1 MKIGHQDEHGYCW
14 TYMGPSAA
22 RPQKR
27 LPLSPPHVQPWLL
40 VLVGQDGQ
48 ALWLPLMW
56 DTDLTH
62 HADSC
67 QIAFR

>member
-1 MKIGHQDEHGYCW
+1 MVIVNLHG
-14 TYMGPSAA
+14 
-22 RPQKR
+22 
-27 LPLSPPHVQPWLL
+27 PLSSSAPETSPSLPPHVQPWLL

-62 HADSC
+62 HGDSC